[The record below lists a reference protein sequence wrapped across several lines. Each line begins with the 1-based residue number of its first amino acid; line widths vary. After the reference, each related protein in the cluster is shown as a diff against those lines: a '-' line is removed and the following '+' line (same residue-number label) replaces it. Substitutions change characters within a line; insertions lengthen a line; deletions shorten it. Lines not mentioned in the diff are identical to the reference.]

1 MSISLNIIG
10 QRIVTK
16 RKNVKLSQVQLA
28 DKVGI
33 SDRTLSKIENG
44 YDLKLSLLLAI
55 CDALNIEAAE
65 LLSENNSNA
74 SSLSD
79 ESRLQIDSHLNA
91 IRKLLAD

>member
-1 MSISLNIIG
+1 M
-10 QRIVTK
+10 
-16 RKNVKLSQVQLA
+16 KLSQVQLA
-28 DKVGI
+28 DRVGI

-55 CDALNIEAAE
+55 CDALNIETAE

>member
-16 RKNVKLSQVQLA
+16 RKIVKLSQVQLA
-28 DKVGI
+28 DRVGI

-55 CDALNIEAAE
+55 CDALNIETAE